1 MPGDIENAA
10 RRSMPSR
17 RNLLKGLGAVAAGGA
32 VYHALDTLKLLPGAS
47 STLPEPSRDDMAYRI
62 NPRNGDRVSLLGYG
76 CMRFPMLPGA
86 SSPTGP
92 EVDEQAAMHSVD
104 YAYRHGVNYFD
115 TAWPYHRGVSEV
127 VTGKALKR
135 YPRSTFYVADKMPG
149 FLNPDKKKA
158 EEYFHIQ
165 LERCQIDY
173 FDYYLLH
180 SLTSVDSYRQVYEEN
195 GVLDYLLRQK
205 AAGRIRNLG
214 WSFHGDRE
222 TLDYVLSRDADWD
235 FVMLQLNY
243 HDLLH
248 EYTPTP
254 AQQRRLTRTP
264 AQPRWVLERLAA
276 TGLPVVIME
285 PLLGGRLARLSKK
298 ALTVLQEE
306 RPQASAA
313 SWAFRYVAGLPNVLT
328 VLSGMTYMEHL
339 QDNLRTYSPFE
350 PLTGQELTVL
360 RRALDLFI
368 TQENIPCTA
377 CGYCL
382 PCPYDVNIPAVFTH
396 YNYCVDDEYIP
407 KGVRNEDYER
417 ARRAYLVGYDR
428 SVPDLRQASHCTGC
442 NVCVQ
447 HCPQNIAIPEQM
459 ARLSRFVEELR
470 NGE

>member
-1 MPGDIENAA
+1 MPDHIEKTAKLS
-10 RRSMPSR
+10 RPSR
-17 RNLLKGLGAVAAGGA
+17 RSLLKGLGAVVAGGA
-32 VYHALDTLKLLPGAS
+32 AYHALDSLKLLPGEAS
-47 STLPEPSRDDMAYRI
+47 GLPEPSGEEMTYRI
-62 NPRNGDRVSLLGYG
+62 NPRNGDHVSLLGYG
-76 CMRFPMLPGA
+76 CMRFPMLSGA
-86 SSPTGP
+86 ASPTGP

-149 FLNPDKKKA
+149 FLNPDKKQA
-158 EEYFHIQ
+158 EEYFNIQ

-180 SLTSVDSYRQVYEEN
+180 SLISVDNYRHVYEEN
-195 GVLDYLLRQK
+195 GVLDYLLQQK
-205 AAGRIRNLG
+205 ASGRIRNLG

-222 TLDYVLSRDADWD
+222 MLDYLLSRDADWD

-248 EYTPTP
+248 EYKPVP
-254 AQQRRLTRTP
+254 ALQSRLTRAA
-264 AQPRWVLERLAA
+264 AQPRWVLERLSA
-276 TGLPVVIME
+276 TGLPVIIME

-298 ALTVLQEE
+298 ALAVLQEE
-306 RPQASAA
+306 RPEASAA
-313 SWAFRYVAGLPNVLT
+313 SWAFRYAASLPNVLT
-328 VLSGMTYMEHL
+328 ILSGMTHLEHL

-350 PLTGQELTVL
+350 PLSGQELAVL
-360 RRALDLFI
+360 RRGLDLFV

-396 YNYCVDDEYIP
+396 YNYCLDDEYIP
-407 KGVRNEDYER
+407 KGARDAEYES
-417 ARRAYLVGYDR
+417 ARRAYLIGYDR
-428 SVPDLRQASHCTGC
+428 SIPDLRQASHCTGC
-442 NVCVQ
+442 NLCLE

-470 NGE
+470 TGA